1 MPENNFFTEGLA
13 KRKFMKQSEPSK
25 WKPAELGRLEC
36 KKILPYKKEW
46 NKIYY
51 NEKEIRP
58 IFVEE
63 ENEIIVIT
71 IYTYFF

>member
-1 MPENNFFTEGLA
+1 MPENNLFTEGLA
-13 KRKFMKQSEPSK
+13 NEEVNETIRASK
-25 WKPAELGRLEC
+25 WKPAELGGLEC
-36 KKILPYKKEW
+36 KKVFPYRREW
-46 NKIYY
+46 NEIYY
-51 NEKEIRP
+51 NEKEVRP